1 MPKNALLDELLKS
14 DRESARKLN
23 ELLSIIARNR
33 SVYETQRDPAIA
45 QLWLAIVEI
54 YARQEKLQRQVS
66 QLSRPEIAVSKETAS
81 ARIKKLLKNKKDGSD
96 NDILETLDNY

>member
-1 MPKNALLDELLKS
+1 MSKNALLDELLKS

-23 ELLSIIARNR
+23 ELLSIIARNKGI
-33 SVYETQRDPAIA
+33 YENQKDPAIA

-66 QLSRPEIAVSKETAS
+66 QLSRPEIAVSQETAA
-81 ARIKKLLKNKKDGSD
+81 ARIKTLLKKKKDGEG
-96 NDILETLDNY
+96 ILETLENY